1 MLDLLPPCSAAN
13 LDFDFNFPKGASVG
27 CCWLWALLVEESPCW
42 KLSNSSFLF
51 GLLLPAFSGMT
62 RLLPSTPKAPRY
74 TIHCTCWL
82 CLYMKKLSS
91 TCREGISC
99 VPFPPT
105 CYFAFRGSNL
115 RGKIKKKKRQHH
127 FPLCSIFSEG
137 SFKSHSCCQLSRVL
151 RAPGAEVSP
160 AIFSQGL
167 VWGRSECAVGFS
179 SWLCEA
185 NPLCPSAVSS
195 QWFSISSLRRAE
207 KCSN

>member
-27 CCWLWALLVEESPCW
+27 CCWLWVLLVEESPCW

-115 RGKIKKKKRQHH
+115 RGKIKKKKKDSTTSLSAASFLKASLSHIPAASWAGFYEPQVLKCLLQFSHKDWCGAGVNVLLAFLLGSVRQTH
-127 FPLCSIFSEG
+127 FVRL
-137 SFKSHSCCQLSRVL
+137 L
-151 RAPGAEVSP
+151 
-160 AIFSQGL
+160 
-167 VWGRSECAVGFS
+167 
-179 SWLCEA
+179 
-185 NPLCPSAVSS
+185 
-195 QWFSISSLRRAE
+195 
-207 KCSN
+207 